1 LPFASPEQ
9 IAGREL
15 DHRSDIYSLACTLY
29 VMLTGSVPFP
39 RDSQIAVM
47 HAHLVDPPP
56 RVSLGNPS
64 LPTQMDD
71 VIARAMA
78 KEPEHRYRSCRELAS
93 AAQAALSR
101 SGGEAGP
108 GRATILDWDASSHT
122 HPNSSNFPVTQ
133 PNSVFESD
141 RAATVLGG
149 GLVSSADLADTI
161 VPDYRA
167 PAIRPDSQFTSPPT
181 ALAHAVRRRRSK
193 RGIVIGA
200 AVLAVIIGLG
210 VVGRLAFGGGQAQ
223 HTPMATTSSATSAES
238 TAAHT
243 GPWQA
248 YDFVANA
255 LPGLMPDTPTSVSYQ
270 GGSCQAINARFDPI
284 DQLETGVPIAR
295 IMCRPKGVQ
304 SRYIANYIV
313 ICSSDRTPQTLAGVA
328 DGLTAVRNEQWSRA
342 GGSGQIIYGDH
353 NGAGALAISFDSP
366 SRNFCSVVANGNDGT
381 SGQDVYDH
389 WFRDAPL

>member
-15 DHRSDIYSLACTLY
+15 DHRSDIYSLGCTLY

-47 HAHLVDPPP
+47 HAHLADPPP
-56 RVSLGNPS
+56 QVTLGNPS
-64 LPTQMDD
+64 LPTEMDD

-78 KEPEHRYRSCRELAS
+78 KEPEHRYRSCRDLAS

-101 SGGEAGP
+101 LGGGDHS
-108 GRATILDWDASSHT
+108 TYT
-122 HPNSSNFPVTQ
+122 HPTASNIPATQ
-133 PNSVFESD
+133 PNSLFQSD

-149 GLVSSADLADTI
+149 GAGVSADLANTM
-161 VPDYRA
+161 VPDYGV
-167 PAIRPDSQFTSPPT
+167 PTVQPGSQFTSGTSAP
-181 ALAHAVRRRRSK
+181 AHAPQTRKMK
-193 RGIVIGA
+193 RVMIVGA
-200 AVLAVIIGLG
+200 AVLAVVIG
-210 VVGRLAFGGGQAQ
+210 VVVAGRLAIGVGQSQ
-223 HTPMATTSSATSAES
+223 HTPVAATSSATPAEP

-248 YDFVANA
+248 YDFVAKT
-255 LPGLMPDTPTSVSYQ
+255 LPGLMPDTPSGVSYQ
-270 GGSCQAINARFDPI
+270 GGTCQAINARFDPI
-284 DQLETGVPIAR
+284 DQLETGVPVAR
-295 IMCRPKGVQ
+295 IMCRPKGAQ
-304 SRYIANYIV
+304 SSDIANYIV

-342 GGSGQIIYGDH
+342 GGSGQVIYGDTD
-353 NGAGALAISFDSP
+353 GAGALAVSFDSP
-366 SRNFCSVVANGNDGT
+366 SRNFCSVVANGNNGT
-381 SGQDVYDH
+381 TGQDVYDH